1 MKKIRLLIENPFVI
15 VLLLAVFVNYSF
27 TSPANRISVKNLS
40 GEDLFKSIYYADG
53 NIAGEIESLE
63 EISKIVKSFDKKEL
77 EEYRLEQNKVID
89 FLKTKDA
96 DFFNDFKETVQ
107 TKDAKSIEAYFDYS
121 NNLIKDYVKMETQK
135 KGVDIEKLVKEYK
148 NDLSL
153 NDNSTNSPNSVALVF
168 LVTIVLVIGIAIAA
182 TMTKTKVSDPMEPS
196 GPVVIMASVS
206 YQKFISEIASLS

>member
-1 MKKIRLLIENPFVI
+1 MKKIRLLIEDPFVI

-168 LVTIVLVIGIAIAA
+168 LVTIVLVIGIAVAA
-182 TMTKTKVSDPMEPS
+182 TMVKVEVNDPMTEQ
-196 GPVVIMASVS
+196 MAYSIN
-206 YQKFISEIASLS
+206 YHKFISEIAILS

>member
-53 NIAGEIESLE
+53 NITGEIESLE

-153 NDNSTNSPNSVALVF
+153 NDNSTNSPKSVALVF

-196 GPVVIMASVS
+196 GPVIMASVS

>member
-168 LVTIVLVIGIAIAA
+168 LVTIVLVIGIAVAA
-182 TMTKTKVSDPMEPS
+182 TMVKVEVNDPMTEQ
-196 GPVVIMASVS
+196 MAYSIN
-206 YQKFISEIASLS
+206 YHKFISEIAILS

>member
-153 NDNSTNSPNSVALVF
+153 NDNSTNSPNSAALVF